1 VTQRRRETRHY
12 FLAIAEIVDVS
23 SQAEFVSVTRNLSL
37 SGCLVK
43 TTTAF
48 PKETKVRVRITS
60 PGIEFGAIDKVG
72 AHGRGAAPE
81 GVALRR
87 LPGRGEQGCSFG
99 RPAENARWASLLEG
113 LLEAR
118 DFVLQAGDAA
128 RDGKVINEED
138 GPDGEIGG
146 HQAIE
151 IFHLASDS
159 FRPKKRRDVHGF
171 FRLDNTS

>member
-1 VTQRRRETRHY
+1 MMTTVT
-12 FLAIAEIVDVS
+12 L
-23 SQAEFVSVTRNLSL
+23 LSN
-37 SGCLVK
+37 GVK
-43 TTTAF
+43 
-48 PKETKVRVRITS
+48 V
-60 PGIEFGAIDKVG
+60 
-72 AHGRGAAPE
+72 
-81 GVALRR
+81 
-87 LPGRGEQGCSFG
+87 
-99 RPAENARWASLLEG
+99 ASLLEG

-118 DFVLQAGDAA
+118 DFVLQARDAA

>member
-12 FLAIAEIVDVS
+12 FSAIAEIVDVS
-23 SQAEFVSVTRNLSL
+23 SQAEFVSVTRNLRL

-48 PKETKVRVRITS
+48 PKETKVRVRITF
-60 PGIEFGAIDKVG
+60 PVIEFGAIGKVG
-72 AHGRGAAPE
+72 GMDRVRHRKGLRGDGCPDE
-81 GVALRR
+81 GSKGVASS
-87 LPGRGEQGCSFG
+87 PSGKCTM
-99 RPAENARWASLLEG
+99 ASLLEG

-118 DFVLQAGDAA
+118 DFVLQARDAA

-151 IFHLASDS
+151 IFH
-159 FRPKKRRDVHGF
+159 
-171 FRLDNTS
+171 